1 MVRVTGPYD
10 IEAVRSEWIGR
21 QTDIVRGRYP
31 VEYDAIRRH
40 CHMVE
45 DANPLFL
52 DPEYAKTTK
61 WGAVIA
67 PPVMTRYFAGAGVW
81 PRTADPMRL
90 MVDVPTRGDRM
101 INLNTEWEYLQPARV
116 GDHLSVQMS
125 ILDVYEK
132 SIRLD
137 PRSVWIETEQRITN
151 QHRRAGG
158 DRAQHALHAPHAG
171 TGRSPGR
178 RAPPHDHPI
187 PHPHRGRAALLG

>member
-10 IEAVRSEWIGR
+10 IDAVRSEWIGR

-125 ILDVYEK
+125 ILDIYEK

-151 QHRRAGG
+151 QHDELVAIGRNTLCTHRTPEQVE
-158 DRAQHALHAPHAG
+158 AQEG
-171 TGRSPGR
+171 ESP
-178 RAPPHDHPI
+178 A
-187 PHPHRGRAALLG
+187 